1 MKTEINIPTFRAV
14 VPLESQ
20 RADAGVASPLRL
32 TLAAIG
38 TRVVVARVLPGAA
51 RGGQRRVV
59 AEHGDLVGLQV
70 HRAVADGQVSQAA
83 RETAGQKPGT

>member
-1 MKTEINIPTFRAV
+1 M
-14 VPLESQ
+14 
-20 RADAGVASPLRL
+20 ASPLRL

-38 TRVVVARVLPGAA
+38 AGVVVARVLPGAA
-51 RGGQRRVV
+51 RGGQGRVV
-59 AEHGDLVGLQV
+59 AEHRDLVGLQV